1 MAKAGGQEDG
11 KGARRWRE
19 GSTEARG
26 QDDEG
31 CGQDDTGET
40 MLTRIKDRFE
50 WKSDT
55 SLSN

>member
-11 KGARRWRE
+11 EGARRWRE

-26 QDDEG
+26 QADWG

-40 MLTRIKDRFE
+40 MLTRIKNRFE
-50 WKSDT
+50 LKSGT